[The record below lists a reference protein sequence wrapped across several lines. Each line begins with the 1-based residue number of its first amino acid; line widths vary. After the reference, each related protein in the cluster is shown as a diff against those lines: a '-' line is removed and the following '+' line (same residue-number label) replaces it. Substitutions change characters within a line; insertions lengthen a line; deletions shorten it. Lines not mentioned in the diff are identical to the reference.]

1 MSDRLERINELAAK
15 AKTTGLT
22 PEEKEEQTVLRRE
35 YLAAFRAN
43 FAAMLDHT
51 VIQNPDGSRVPL
63 KRRVFDPADERK
75 PPENAGLTKKEPQSG
90 DSTGENA

>member
-1 MSDRLERINELAAK
+1 MSDRLTRINELAAK

-22 PEEKEEQTVLRRE
+22 PEEKEEQTVLRKE

-51 VIQNPDGSRVPL
+51 VIQNPDGTKVPL
-63 KRRVFDPADERK
+63 KRKVFDPEAEAAK
-75 PPENAGLTKKEPQSG
+75 PEENAGLTKKDAPQSS
-90 DSTGENA
+90 DEK

>member
-51 VIQNPDGSRVPL
+51 VIQNPDGTKVPL
-63 KRRVFDPADERK
+63 KRKVFDPENTAEV
-75 PPENAGLTKKEPQSG
+75 PENAGLTKKDTQKEAG
-90 DSTGENA
+90 DN